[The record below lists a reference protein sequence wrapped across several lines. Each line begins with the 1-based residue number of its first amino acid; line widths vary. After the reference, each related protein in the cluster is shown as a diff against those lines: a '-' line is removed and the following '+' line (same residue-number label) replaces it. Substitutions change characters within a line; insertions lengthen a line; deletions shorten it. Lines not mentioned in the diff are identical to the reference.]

1 MHLLVDA
8 GRGVVFQCSSPPSP
22 LLYTNASFLWWDA
35 DLLDLTAA
43 SVWSQKEQN
52 LHINV
57 LEIKAVILAFNTFLD
72 QVPGQSVVLM
82 SGNAIV
88 VAYLLK

>member
-1 MHLLVDA
+1 MLVDA
-8 GRGVVFQCSSPPSP
+8 GREVVVQCSSPPF
-22 LLYTNASFLWWDA
+22 LLLCTNTSFLWWDA
-35 DLLDLTAA
+35 HLLDLTAA

-72 QVPGQSVVLM
+72 QVSGQSVVLM
-82 SGNAIV
+82 SDNAIV
-88 VAYLLK
+88 VA